1 MWIFRIFSEMIPVGG
16 EVIQE
21 SVCLWTVLVSIE
33 MTINTFSWFHFNS
46 VTRVC
51 VCKID
56 SCALKNLFLPLLT
69 DFLGMFDLFSVC
81 IIVFFHCIQ
90 PGISIGFMILFELLS
105 VCIIVF
111 FHCIQPG
118 ISIGLVVFSLLF
130 LDFLFI
136 SLVPFT
142 LILFIFPLM
151 QFNNIERENCVVM
164 LNIDAHKIF
173 NITCLLILLIVIS
186 INICCHDVCVFCH
199 GHFRTVCAG
208 HVSDDN

>member
-1 MWIFRIFSEMIPVGG
+1 MWIFRIVSEMIFVGG
-16 EVIQE
+16 DVIKE

-51 VCKID
+51 VCKVD

-69 DFLGMFDLFSVC
+69 DFLDMFDLFSVC

-90 PGISIGFMILFELLS
+90 PDF
-105 VCIIVF
+105 
-111 FHCIQPG
+111 
-118 ISIGLVVFSLLF
+118 SIGLVVFSLLF

-173 NITCLLILLIVIS
+173 NITCLLILLIVS
-186 INICCHDVCVFCH
+186 HD
-199 GHFRTVCAG
+199 
-208 HVSDDN
+208 VSDDN